1 MNSKSVDWS
10 ALAWI
15 LIICIVASIV
25 YSPSLRFFF
34 SQDDFVFLA
43 RAARVASFQ
52 DFVRLFTADDHFY
65 RPVSRVSLFVMQWH
79 LFGPNA
85 AAFHLVSLGIHTFN
99 AVLLFLLCRR
109 LFAVTLLAGL
119 AGLVYATHLVPFLAV
134 YWVSGIQDLSM
145 TTFLLL
151 SLHFYIRH
159 LEVQGNLWLAL
170 SMLTYGLALLSKETA
185 VTLPL
190 LLIFAAFVQG
200 GLTGRRPDLRGLAWQ
215 MLAYG
220 IVLGLYLL
228 VRSQKASLFLP
239 REGPYAWTFAPG
251 PMLQNLYAYL
261 GDTLYVRDWQIA
273 APLWAGMV
281 CALFVIVLVL
291 TSWRSRRYRWA
302 IAFGIGWF
310 VISLFPVLFL
320 SQRTY
325 SFYAY
330 YALAGMAVTAAT
342 PVTAVLERIRS
353 LIESTGPIHRPAMGV
368 GVSLLLVAW
377 LWFSTAQ
384 VRAMEA
390 KDPAG
395 IISKSI
401 LAREAITGLQAL
413 YPSLPQASTLYVVGL
428 TERDVWAVGHGDLF
442 RVYYPQVE
450 TVLVREGEDSET
462 ATIDTS
468 GGYVYH
474 FDGGE

>member
-1 MNSKSVDWS
+1 MNSKPVDWS

-15 LIICIVASIV
+15 LIICIAASIV
-25 YSPSLRFFF
+25 YSPSLRYFF

-52 DFVRLFTADDHFY
+52 DFVQLFTANDHFY

-85 AAFHLVSLGIHTFN
+85 AAFHLVSLGIHAFN

-119 AGLVYATHLVPFLAV
+119 AGLLYATHLIPFLAV
-134 YWVSGIQDLSM
+134 YWASGIQDLSM
-145 TTFLLL
+145 TMFLLL
-151 SLHFYIRH
+151 SFHFYIRH
-159 LEVQGNLWLAL
+159 LELQGNLWLAL
-170 SMLTYGLALLSKETA
+170 SVLTYGLALLSKETA

-190 LLIFAAFVQG
+190 LLIFAAFVKG
-200 GLTGRRPDLRGLAWQ
+200 GSTGCRPDRKRLAWQ
-215 MLAYG
+215 MLVYST
-220 IVLGLYLL
+220 VLGLYLL

-239 REGPYAWTFAPG
+239 KEGPYAWTFAPG
-251 PMLQNLYAYL
+251 LMLENLYTYL
-261 GDTLYVRDWQIA
+261 GDALYVRDWYIT
-273 APLWAGMV
+273 APSWAGMV
-281 CALFVIVLVL
+281 CALFVMMLIL
-291 TSWRSRRYRWA
+291 TSWRSWRYRWVV
-302 IAFGIGWF
+302 AFGIGWF
-310 VISLFPVLFL
+310 VISLLPVLFL

-330 YALAGMAVTAAT
+330 YPLAGMAVTLAT
-342 PVTAVLERIRS
+342 PVTAVLERIS
-353 LIESTGPIHRPAMGV
+353 CLIESTEPIRRPAMWV
-368 GVSLLLVAW
+368 SVSLLLVAW
-377 LWFSTAQ
+377 LWFSAAQ
-384 VRAMEA
+384 VRATEA

-401 LAREAITGLQAL
+401 LAREAITELQAL
-413 YPSLPQASTLYVVGL
+413 YPSLPQASTLHVVGL

-450 TVLVREGEDSET
+450 TVLVREGEDSDT
-462 ATIDTS
+462 AGMDAG
-468 GGYVYH
+468 GGYV
-474 FDGGE
+474 FFFNGGE